1 LPLPCI
7 GWSIGQTLCSTF
19 HEILVHYFPA
29 KLAPLKLRRRR
40 RYEQTLHNVPPCS
53 SAAACLANICQPR
66 CQLLCHAGLDGGMP
80 SPPRLR
86 QPRWPARRSSIVA
99 LAVGALALPRCCVYM
114 LRSTRTAIKIDRL
127 LPLRIDGQIASSTAA
142 VPRPAR
148 VSLTRQW
155 NVTPH
160 GAEHALL
167 RCNGGSNVPSARVAT
182 WEVRAPAAAPSAND
196 VSPAEYF
203 QITRRESARAS

>member
-1 LPLPCI
+1 M
-7 GWSIGQTLCSTF
+7 
-19 HEILVHYFPA
+19 FP
-29 KLAPLKLRRRR
+29 KLWNRLIIIDLLRCHLLSLLQQHAPRGPPRRRR